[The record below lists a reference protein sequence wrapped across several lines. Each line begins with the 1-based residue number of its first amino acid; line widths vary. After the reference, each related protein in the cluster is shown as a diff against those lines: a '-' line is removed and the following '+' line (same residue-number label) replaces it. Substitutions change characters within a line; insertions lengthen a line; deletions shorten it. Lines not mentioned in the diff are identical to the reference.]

1 MQIIVAISDQLEAS
15 RAIADFAKKCE
26 CLNIPD
32 RQDVIQDVADT
43 AYDFERRGKEL
54 MSIGSQFK
62 TVKIMHIASYTVKI
76 TASFGCPHR
85 KTLLA
90 WLSSLLPWR

>member
-1 MQIIVAISDQLEAS
+1 MQITVAISDQLDAS
-15 RAIADFAKKCE
+15 KAIADFAEKCE

-32 RQDVIQDVADT
+32 RIDVIQDVADT

-54 MSIGSQFK
+54 ASIGSQFEV
-62 TVKIMHIASYTVKI
+62 VKIMHIDSYTVKI
-76 TASFGCPHR
+76 TATFGCPHR